1 MARRRP
7 RALDAV
13 LIGVIVLLVA
23 GVVAAQFHL
32 GSGGGTATAPR
43 ATATPSSVQT
53 SVGNPYPEPSD
64 RPAPSVP
71 PSAADSSADSSAAAR
86 SSAAAIQSSLAAQAQ
101 SLAARQSA
109 TFRVGTLNLLG
120 SSHTS
125 RRGDEARRPSGV
137 ERLMHA
143 VRLLAR
149 HDVQVVGLQEF
160 ETVQAQAFH
169 RATGDRWQIYPD
181 LPGDTRDAVA
191 WRTDTFELVQGQ
203 TMQIPYFDG
212 GLTDMPVV
220 LLKEK
225 RTGKEIYFFN
235 VHNSADTYKYHHQ
248 QGNRTSAMEKEV
260 AIIKQMRS
268 YRLPVIFTGD
278 LNEREPAFCYFTA
291 QLRLHS
297 AYGGTND
304 AAGCRPPDIGGVPID
319 WIFGSKEV
327 TFSDPVKD
335 TSPLDR
341 VATDHPFYS
350 ATVTLD

>member
-13 LIGVIVLLVA
+13 LVGVVVLLVA
-23 GVVAAQFHL
+23 GVAAAQFHL
-32 GSGGGTATAPR
+32 GSGGGTATAPS
-43 ATATPSSVQT
+43 ASATPSYLQT

-64 RPAPSVP
+64 SPAPSASVP
-71 PSAADSSADSSAAAR
+71 PSAASSAAQSSAAA
-86 SSAAAIQSSLAAQAQ
+86 QSSLAAQAQ
-101 SLAARQSA
+101 SLAAQQPA
-109 TFRVGTLNLLG
+109 TFRVGTLNTLG

-125 RRGDEARRPSGV
+125 RRGDEAARPSGV
-137 ERLMHA
+137 ERMAHTVA
-143 VRLLAR
+143 LLAR
-149 HDVQVVGLQEF
+149 HDVAVVGLQEF

-169 RATGDRWQIYPD
+169 RATGSSWQIYPD

-203 TMQIPYFDG
+203 TMQIPYFNG
-212 GLTDMPVV
+212 ALTDMPVV
-220 LLKEK
+220 LLREK
-225 RTGKEIYFFN
+225 RTGKQIYFFN

-248 QGNRTSAMEKEV
+248 QGNRTSAMAKEV
-260 AIIKQMRS
+260 AIIKQMRA
-268 YRLPVIFTGD
+268 YKLPVIFTGD
-278 LNEREPAFCYFTA
+278 LNEREPAFCYFTS
-291 QLRLHS
+291 QLPLHS

-319 WIFGSKEV
+319 WIFGSLEV

-350 ATVTLD
+350 ATVTLN

>member
-13 LIGVIVLLVA
+13 LIGVVVLLVA
-23 GVVAAQFHL
+23 GVAVAQFHV
-32 GSGGGTATAPR
+32 GSGGDTAKPPHPSG
-43 ATATPSSVQT
+43 TPSYLQT

-64 RPAPSVP
+64 SPAPSASVP
-71 PSAADSSADSSAAAR
+71 PSGAASSAAAQ
-86 SSAAAIQSSLAAQAQ
+86 SSAAAVQSSLAAQAQ
-101 SLAARQSA
+101 SLAAQQPT
-109 TFRVGTLNLLG
+109 TFRVGTLNMLG

-125 RRGDEARRPSGV
+125 KRGDEAARPSGV
-137 ERLMHA
+137 ERLSHSLQ
-143 VRLLAR
+143 LLAR

-160 ETVQAQAFH
+160 ETIQAQAFH
-169 RATGDRWQIYPD
+169 RATGGTWQIYPD

-203 TMQIPYFDG
+203 TMRIPYFNG

-220 LLKEK
+220 LLRVK

-248 QGNRTSAMEKEV
+248 QANRTSAMDKEV
-260 AIIKQMRS
+260 EIIKQMRA
-268 YRLPVIFTGD
+268 YKLPVIFTGD
-278 LNEREPAFCYFTA
+278 LNEREPAFCFFTS
-291 QLRLHS
+291 QLPLHS

-350 ATVTLD
+350 ATVTLN